1 MGGKILIGTNLEMDI
16 DILTLYGTQDH
27 SSGIRE
33 LVAMPVSFSLLVMLS
48 VLISIERTFLY
59 SKAKHV
65 ALILVTCDLT
75 LENVH

>member
-1 MGGKILIGTNLEMDI
+1 MIGTNLEIDI

-33 LVAMPVSFSLLVMLS
+33 LAGVPVSLFSLLVMLS
-48 VLISIERTFLY
+48 MLINIERTFLY